1 MAYSISDKNYQ
12 IITSMR
18 KTLLAMVTALLPWCQ
33 QATAQNWTDVT
44 DVFITNPGFDN
55 GGSGWSL
62 DGWGG
67 SFGAVNYGCME
78 VWNGQFSLAQ
88 QLNGLPPGH
97 FRLSV
102 QAYYRTGDF
111 SMDAYQAYTNGSE
124 EITASL
130 FVSSDAIYT
139 SMPIASVYSASMGR
153 QNMGGWWYVDH
164 QTYFPNNM
172 EAANLCFN
180 QFGLYWN
187 ELEFDFEGGDLS
199 IGIDN
204 WDYLASNWCIWD
216 NFKLEYRGQVVR
228 AQSVSVSA
236 EHTTM
241 VVGETQQLTATV
253 LPANTLDK
261 RVRWTSSSTA
271 TATVDQNGVVTAQAP
286 GTVTIT
292 AQTQDGSDKKGS
304 ITLTIER
311 NEVKPGSLYI
321 NEIMAS
327 NVDEFISPAFNFDG
341 FIELY
346 NPTAQAVPIASLVV
360 STAKGEQWAIPAG
373 AGVVPAGGFR
383 ALWFDSNDLHPYNTP
398 FKLDVD
404 GGTVT
409 IATAD
414 GTVIDSQTYPASQ
427 QRVSY
432 ARTTD
437 GGSTWGLA
445 AKGTPGASNS
455 EATFAQTQLAA
466 PVVDQPSQLF
476 SGRLSVNVTIP
487 AGCTLRYTTDGNV
500 PTLDYGMT
508 STTGQFSVSETEVYR
523 FRLFADG
530 MLPSTVTSRS
540 YIYKDREYYLPVVS
554 VVTPWDYLYNS
565 EIGVMV
571 TGPNGRP
578 GNGQAENCNWNMN
591 WERPVNFS
599 YLDSNGEMVL
609 NQDVNL
615 EMCGGWSR
623 AWTPHS
629 FKLKGNKELGGDKNL
644 PYTFFSQKPYIRNRT
659 LQIRNGGNDTGCR
672 FKDPAIATIVQTSG
686 IDVDVQ
692 AYQPIHE
699 FINGQYIGVLNVREP
714 NNKHYVYANYG
725 WDDDEIDQWEMSP
738 DSGYVQKCG
747 TPDAYVQLVD
757 ELSPSAANPE
767 TYQEICQLLDI
778 DEFTN
783 YMAIQ
788 FFLGGSDWPR
798 NNVKSFRLRD
808 GGKFRFVLF
817 DTDAAFDYGTNV
829 FQQFMNKETWT
840 FDELYPRGLGSITD
854 QIRLVTLFRNM
865 LQNEGFRRKFI
876 DAYSLVSGS
885 VFEGSRAQQIC
896 DELYQRVQPAM
907 QLNGGSAA
915 GTYSTVRN
923 ILGSRLNTATTA
935 IRAYDAFG
943 LREQEPQRVLLDSNA
958 DGAQLEVNGQQVPT
972 GRFDGNLFSPVKV
985 RAVAPAGYAFQG
997 WLSGSGTATMLKGM
1011 GEQWQYYDQGSL
1023 DGQNWTSP
1031 TYAATG
1037 WQTGDAPL
1045 GYSNNYSIATWLDY
1059 GGDAGNKR
1067 PTSYF
1072 RTTLNLA
1079 SKPAASDKVEM
1090 NYYVDDGFIVYV
1102 NGTEAAR
1109 FNMPSGAV
1117 NYNTLASTYADQF
1130 PTGTVELPAS
1140 LFRQG
1145 SNVVAVEVH
1154 NNAANSTDLI
1164 WNASI
1169 TAQLSG
1175 SSQANYYSTQTEIAL
1190 PEGDGLHLTA
1200 SYRELSA
1207 AERLQQGVTPV
1218 RINEVSGSN
1227 GSFINEYGKKDD
1239 WVELY
1244 NTTSEPI
1251 DVEGMFLSD
1260 DEANPEMYQITK
1272 AGTQASTIIPAHG
1285 YLLVWCSKR
1294 ETTSQGLHASFK
1306 VSGQG
1311 GTIVLTAADR
1321 SWQDRMLYPAHDA
1334 NHTVARYPDGCADV
1348 FATNVATIAK
1358 ANQLSSYVEQVQQ
1371 GDPTAITPATLAS
1384 ANGFRIRYGKEVLL
1398 VKSDDDGLSAVD
1410 IYTTDGRLI
1419 ERHTVRISG
1428 GTGRL
1433 SVAHLPQ
1440 GFYVARATSDS
1451 DNSVGCK
1458 FVK

>member
-1 MAYSISDKNYQ
+1 M
-12 IITSMR
+12 
-18 KTLLAMVTALLPWCQ
+18 LTALLPWCQ
-33 QATAQNWTDVT
+33 QATAQDWIDVT
-44 DVFITNPGFDN
+44 DTYLTNPKFDN
-55 GGSGWSL
+55 GGDGWSL

-78 VWNGQFSLAQ
+78 VWNGVFALTQ

-102 QAYYRTGDF
+102 QAYYRTGNF
-111 SMDAYQAYTNGSE
+111 SMDAYEAYTGGTE
-124 EITASL
+124 EINASL
-130 FVSSDAIYT
+130 FASSDNIYAT
-139 SMPIASVYSASMGR
+139 SPIVSVYSTSVAR
-153 QNMGGWWYVDH
+153 QSTGGWWDIDR
-164 QTYFPNNM
+164 QKYFPNNM
-172 EAANLCFN
+172 EAADVCFN
-180 QFGLYWN
+180 RHSLYWN
-187 ELEFDFEGGDLS
+187 EVEFDFEGGDLT

-204 WDYLASNWCIWD
+204 WDYIESNWCIWD
-216 NFKLEYRGQVVR
+216 NFKLEFKGQAVSV
-228 AQSVSVSA
+228 QSVSVSA

-241 VVGETQQLTATV
+241 VEGETQQLTATV
-253 LPANTLDK
+253 LPENALNK

-271 TATVDQNGVVTAQAP
+271 TATVDQNGVVTALAP

-292 AQTQDGSDKKGS
+292 AQAQDGTGKLGS
-304 ITLTIER
+304 IGLTIER
-311 NEVKPGSLYI
+311 NEVKAGSLVI

-346 NPTAQAVPIASLVV
+346 NPTAQGVLISSLVV

-373 AGVVPAGGFR
+373 AGVVPAGGYR
-383 ALWFDSNDLHPYNTP
+383 VLWFDSNDLHPYNTP

-414 GTVIDSQTYPASQ
+414 GTVVDSQTYPASLE
-427 QRVSY
+427 RVSY

-437 GGSTWGLA
+437 GGDTWGLA
-445 AKGTPGASNS
+445 AKGTPGTSNS
-455 EATFAQTQLAA
+455 ETTFAQTQLAA

-476 SGRLSVNVTIP
+476 SGHLSVNVTIP
-487 AGCTLRYTTDGNV
+487 SGCTLRYTTDGSV
-500 PTLDYGMT
+500 PTLDNGET
-508 STTGQFSVSETEVYR
+508 SSGGQFAVSETAVYR

-554 VVTPWDYLYNS
+554 VVTPWDYLYDS
-565 EIGVMV
+565 EIGVMT

-578 GNGQAENCNWNMN
+578 GNGRKENCNWNMN

-629 FKLKGNKELGGDKNL
+629 FKLKGNKELGGEKNL

-659 LQIRNGGNDTGCR
+659 LQIRNGGNDTQCR

-686 IDVDVQ
+686 MDIDVQ

-783 YMAIQ
+783 YMATQ

-798 NNVKSFRLRD
+798 NNVKAFRLRD

-817 DTDAAFDYGTNV
+817 DTDAAFDYGTDV
-829 FQQFMNKETWT
+829 FQQFLNKETWT
-840 FDELYPRGLGSITD
+840 FDELYPQGTGRITD
-854 QIRLVTLFRNM
+854 QIRLVTLFRNL
-865 LQNEGFRRKFI
+865 LQNDGFRRKFI

-885 VFEGSRAQQIC
+885 VFEASRAQQIC

-915 GTYSTVRN
+915 GTYNTVRN
-923 ILGSRLNTATTA
+923 RLGSRLSTATNA
-935 IRAYDAFG
+935 IRNYDDMG
-943 LREQEPQRVLLDSNA
+943 LGGQEPQRVRLDSNA

-972 GRFDGNLFSPVKV
+972 GRFDGNLFAPVKV
-985 RAVAPAGYAFQG
+985 RALAPAGYQFQG
-997 WLSGSGTATMLKGM
+997 WVSSGTEGGTTLKGM
-1011 GEQWQYYDQGSL
+1011 GEAWQYYDQGSL

-1031 TYAATG
+1031 TFNSSSWPTG
-1037 WQTGDAPL
+1037 NAPL
-1045 GYSNNYSIATWLDY
+1045 GYSSNQTMATVLDY
-1059 GGDAGNKR
+1059 GGDSSNKR
-1067 PTSYF
+1067 PTYYF
-1072 RTTLNLA
+1072 RTSVQIDET
-1079 SKPAASDKVEM
+1079 PSD
-1090 NYYVDDGFIVYV
+1090 NDQFALSYNVDDGFVVYV
-1102 NGTEAAR
+1102 NGSEAAR
-1109 FNMPSGAV
+1109 FNMPSGSV
-1117 NYNTLASTYADQF
+1117 NYSTFASTYADQF

-1140 LFRQG
+1140 LFHKG

-1154 NNAANSTDLI
+1154 NNAANSTDI
-1164 WNASI
+1164 FWNASI

-1175 SSQANYYSTQTEIAL
+1175 SSQANYYSTQAEIAL
-1190 PEGDGLHLTA
+1190 PKGNGLHLTA
-1200 SYRELSA
+1200 SYSELSDN
-1207 AERLQQGVTPV
+1207 ERLKQGVTPV
-1218 RINEVSGSN
+1218 RINEVSGAN
-1227 GSFINEYGKKDD
+1227 GSYINEYGKKDD

-1251 DVEGMFLSD
+1251 DVEGMFLSN
-1260 DEANPEMYQITK
+1260 DEANAEMYQITK
-1272 AGTQASTIIPAHG
+1272 GSTQANTIIPAHG

-1306 VSGQG
+1306 VSAQG
-1311 GTIVLTAADR
+1311 GTLLLTAADR
-1321 SWQDRMLYPAHDA
+1321 SWQDKMLFPAHDA

-1358 ANQLSSYVEQVQQ
+1358 ANLLSSYVEQVQQ
-1371 GDPTAITPATLAS
+1371 DDPTAIRTTMLAS

-1398 VKSDDDGLSAVD
+1398 VKSDDDGLSTVD
-1410 IYTTDGRLI
+1410 IFTTDGRLL

-1440 GFYVARATSDS
+1440 GFYVARATGDG
-1451 DNSVGCK
+1451 DNRVGCK
-1458 FVK
+1458 FVR